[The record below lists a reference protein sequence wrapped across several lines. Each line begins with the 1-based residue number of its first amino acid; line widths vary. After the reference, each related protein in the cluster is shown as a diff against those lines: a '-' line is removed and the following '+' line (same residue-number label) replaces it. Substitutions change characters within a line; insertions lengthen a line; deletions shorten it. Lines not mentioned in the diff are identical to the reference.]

1 MQRNLQHVA
10 APVKTNRIIR
20 VAEQVKA
27 AQSTPL
33 IRRDRDGVQAVE
45 RSLSLLE
52 KVVAADG
59 EIGLRELGQA
69 SGLPVGT
76 THRLLKALVNQGFV
90 SHNPLTRRYG
100 VGPTA
105 LAMAAKIGS
114 SRSLTQLALPYLQK
128 LVELTGES
136 ANLASLDGEGVV
148 YLAHV
153 EAARTVRM
161 FTKVGNRVP
170 LHATGTGKAILASMS
185 ADQRRL
191 LLAGQRLR
199 RYTPNTITDRRK
211 LEAELELI
219 RRRGYAIDAGELE
232 EGVHCIAVPVR
243 DHSAEVA
250 ASISVSG
257 PSSRLTLSRIGVL
270 APNVLRIAQALS
282 KATSD

>member
-1 MQRNLQHVA
+1 M
-10 APVKTNRIIR
+10 
-20 VAEQVKA
+20 AERGPTSQN
-27 AQSTPL
+27 AQEP
-33 IRRDRDGVQAVE
+33 RRDRDGVQAVE

-52 KVVAADG
+52 KVVGAAG
-59 EIGLRELGQA
+59 EIGVRELGQA

-90 SHNPLTRRYG
+90 SRNPSTRRYG

-105 LAMAAKIGS
+105 LALAAKIGS
-114 SRSLTQLALPYLQK
+114 SRSLTQLAQPYLQK

-136 ANLASLDGEGVV
+136 ANLAALDGEGII

-170 LHATGTGKAILASMS
+170 VHATGTGKAILASMTPEK
-185 ADQRRL
+185 RRL
-191 LLAGQRLR
+191 LLAGHRLK

-219 RRRGYAIDAGELE
+219 RERGYAIDAGELE

-243 DHSAEVA
+243 DHGAEVT

-257 PSSRLTLSRIGVL
+257 PSSRLTLARIGTL
-270 APNVLRIAQALS
+270 APNVLRIAQAIS
-282 KATSD
+282 RATTH

>member
-1 MQRNLQHVA
+1 VQRNLQHVA
-10 APVKTNRIIR
+10 VAVKTNRIIR
-20 VAEQVKA
+20 VAEHGKA
-27 AQSTPL
+27 APNAPVV
-33 IRRDRDGVQAVE
+33 RRDRDGVQAVE

-52 KVVAADG
+52 RVVAARE

-114 SRSLTQLALPYLQK
+114 SRSLTQLAQPYLQK

-136 ANLASLDGEGVV
+136 ANLAALDGEGIV

-153 EAARTVRM
+153 ETARTVRM

-170 LHATGTGKAILASMS
+170 LHATGTGKAILASMG
-185 ADQRRL
+185 AEQRRL
-191 LLAGQRLR
+191 LLAGHRLR

-211 LEAELELI
+211 LEAELEQI
-219 RRRGYAIDAGELE
+219 RKRGYAIDAGELE
-232 EGVHCIAVPVR
+232 EGVHCVAVPVR
-243 DHSAEVA
+243 DRSAGVT

-257 PSSRLTLSRIGVL
+257 PSSRLTLPRIGTL
-270 APNVLRIAQALS
+270 APNVLRIAEALS
-282 KATSD
+282 KATAD

>member
-1 MQRNLQHVA
+1 
-10 APVKTNRIIR
+10 

-27 AQSTPL
+27 AQNIPL

-52 KVVAADG
+52 KVVAAGG

-114 SRSLTQLALPYLQK
+114 SRSLTQLAMPYLQK

-136 ANLASLDGEGVV
+136 ANLAALDGEGIV

-185 ADQRRL
+185 VPERRV

-211 LEAELELI
+211 LEAELDVI
-219 RRRGYAIDAGELE
+219 RKRGYAIDAGELE

-243 DHSAEVA
+243 DHGAEVT

-257 PSSRLTLSRIGVL
+257 PSSRLTLSRIAVL
-270 APNVLRIAQALS
+270 APNVLRIAEQLS
-282 KATSD
+282 KATAD

>member
-1 MQRNLQHVA
+1 M
-10 APVKTNRIIR
+10 
-20 VAEQVKA
+20 AEQVKA
-27 AQSTPL
+27 AQTTPL
-33 IRRDRDGVQAVE
+33 VRRDRDGVQAVE
-45 RSLSLLE
+45 RSLGLLE
-52 KVVAADG
+52 KVVAAGG

-114 SRSLTQLALPYLQK
+114 SRSITQLAMPYLQK

-136 ANLASLDGEGVV
+136 ANLAALDGEGIV

-185 ADQRRL
+185 AAERRL

-199 RYTPNTITDRRK
+199 RFTPNTITDRRK
-211 LEAELELI
+211 LEAELDVI
-219 RRRGYAIDAGELE
+219 RKRGYAIDAGELE

-243 DHSAEVA
+243 DHSAEVT

-257 PSSRLTLSRIGVL
+257 PSSRLTLSRIGIL
-270 APNVLRIAQALS
+270 APNVLRIAEALS
-282 KATSD
+282 KATAD

>member
-1 MQRNLQHVA
+1 
-10 APVKTNRIIR
+10 

-27 AQSTPL
+27 APTTPL
-33 IRRDRDGVQAVE
+33 VRRDRDGVQAVE

-52 KVVAADG
+52 KVVAAGG

-114 SRSLTQLALPYLQK
+114 SRSLTQLAMPYLEK

-136 ANLASLDGEGVV
+136 ANLAALDGEGIV

-185 ADQRRL
+185 AAERRL

-199 RYTPNTITDRRK
+199 RFTPNTITDRRK
-211 LEAELELI
+211 LEAELDVI
-219 RRRGYAIDAGELE
+219 RKRGYAIDAGELE

-243 DHSAEVA
+243 DHSAEVT

-257 PSSRLTLSRIGVL
+257 PSSRLTLSRIGIL
-270 APNVLRIAQALS
+270 APNVLRIAEALS
-282 KATSD
+282 KATAD

>member
-1 MQRNLQHVA
+1 MQRNLQYVA
-10 APVKTNRIIR
+10 AGVKTNRIIR
-20 VAEQVKA
+20 MADHLKA
-27 AQSTPL
+27 PQTNPL

-45 RSLSLLE
+45 RSLGLLE
-52 KVVAADG
+52 KVVAAAG

-90 SHNPLTRRYG
+90 SHNPLTRRYA

-105 LAMAAKIGS
+105 LSMAAKIGS
-114 SRSLTQLALPYLQK
+114 SRSLTQLAMPYLQK

-136 ANLASLDGEGVV
+136 ANLAALDGEGIV

-185 ADQRRL
+185 GEQRRV

-211 LEAELELI
+211 LDAELEMI
-219 RRRGYAIDAGELE
+219 RKRGYAIDAGELE

-243 DHSAEVA
+243 DHGAEA
-250 ASISVSG
+250 TASISVSG
-257 PSSRLTLSRIGVL
+257 PSSRLTLLRIGVL
-270 APNVLRIAQALS
+270 APNVLRIAEALS
-282 KATSD
+282 KATAD